1 MTLHEASQSIIFHQ
15 PGFSWNKGIS
25 LPKGYLLEISV
36 VWGRYNLTRMRVY
49 RRWKWLF
56 HQGRCGMCLA
66 KKSKK
71 TSPRKISQQFCP
83 PKKWEKQFSK
93 GKATPLPTHL
103 FSGAKIVEFRGW
115 KAAVWQEKESKSPI
129 LFHNPKTMDE
139 SQIAMPTAPQKN
151 PAPKL
156 VNLVIPQLRKGT
168 IGCTPDSVPMVSLWN
183 NPIYTHFF

>member
-83 PKKWEKQFSK
+83 PQKMGKAILKRKGNSSSNPSFFRGENCWISGGEKQLCDK
-93 GKATPLPTHL
+93 
-103 FSGAKIVEFRGW
+103 RR
-115 KAAVWQEKESKSPI
+115 SPSPQ
-129 LFHNPKTMDE
+129 FCSTTQKQWMNPKLPC
-139 SQIAMPTAPQKN
+139 QRR
-151 PAPKL
+151 PKKT
-156 VNLVIPQLRKGT
+156 QHQ
-168 IGCTPDSVPMVSLWN
+168 S
-183 NPIYTHFF
+183 